1 VPFHSFLTPFAGDGG
16 SSSGRGGDSD
26 VGELAESAGAGRVG
40 AGAGGLG
47 FASASGGGGKH
58 GALRSYESVVGPT
71 FEHEARLALGSVF
84 REVCPW
90 VTDYSDILSRTLDR
104 DGNAREGDLMCYLK
118 GDSLQPCVSAP
129 IHGVRVI
136 EIAAPDVAV
145 PPLSAIDLPVDV
157 QFSPT
162 DFSRRGPHKYFIGEA
177 YSGEDSRRME
187 SKVAQLESLCGFLRQ
202 RWDGQHPERPAT
214 DVTEIVGAVALVF
227 SAGDSSRLGVL
238 NEVADRVSRKAVGA
252 NLQRLIAARRLFV
265 AVLEKG
271 QSPNTYFQRAVAA
284 QIKSASDQIAAVKGD
299 VAAVKGD
306 VAAVKGDVAAVK
318 GDVAAVKGD
327 VAAVKV
333 GVEAILAAQ
342 RSAAAAAG
350 SVGR

>member
-1 VPFHSFLTPFAGDGG
+1 
-16 SSSGRGGDSD
+16 
-26 VGELAESAGAGRVG
+26 
-40 AGAGGLG
+40 
-47 FASASGGGGKH
+47 
-58 GALRSYESVVGPT
+58 
-71 FEHEARLALGSVF
+71 
-84 REVCPW
+84 
-90 VTDYSDILSRTLDR
+90 
-104 DGNAREGDLMCYLK
+104 
-118 GDSLQPCVSAP
+118 
-129 IHGVRVI
+129 
-136 EIAAPDVAV
+136 
-145 PPLSAIDLPVDV
+145 
-157 QFSPT
+157 
-162 DFSRRGPHKYFIGEA
+162 
-177 YSGEDSRRME
+177 ME

-227 SAGDSSRLGVL
+227 SAGDRSRLSVL

-306 VAAVKGDVAAVK
+306 VAAVK
-318 GDVAAVKGD
+318 
-327 VAAVKV
+327 V

-342 RSAAAAAG
+342 RGAAAAAG